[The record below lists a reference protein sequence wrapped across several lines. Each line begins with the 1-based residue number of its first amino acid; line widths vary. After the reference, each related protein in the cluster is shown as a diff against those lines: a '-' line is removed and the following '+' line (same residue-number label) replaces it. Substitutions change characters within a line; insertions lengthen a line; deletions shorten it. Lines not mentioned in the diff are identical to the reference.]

1 MELCSILM
9 LNVCNLHAG
18 LMDDVHLIQNNLF
31 ESFNAEKYGIDSLAR
46 FYEDNWDDEYYSNR
60 YPTANGVEYFRF
72 DVCDNG
78 AGTPDFCMAEYFPYN
93 GGLFLV
99 DNYI

>member
-1 MELCSILM
+1 M
-9 LNVCNLHAG
+9 LSVCNLDSG
-18 LMDDVHLIQNNLF
+18 LMDQVILRNNMFF
-31 ESFNAEKYGIDSLAR
+31 ESFTAGKYGIDSLVR
-46 FYEDNWDDEYYSNR
+46 FYQANWNDEYYSKR